1 MTHGKE
7 CPRQDI
13 IPCKVFIHGSYFLVT
28 MGVKFG
34 DLVVKHPIVESD
46 LKGKIITID
55 AYNMLYQFLSSIR
68 TPEGFPLTA
77 PDGRVVSHIKGLL
90 GRSVNMLSSSI
101 RPVFIFDGAPHPLKR
116 GTLDLR
122 RERKEKAQSEWEK
135 ALEEGD
141 MERARSKAR
150 QTSRIT
156 EGMAQDAWRLL
167 TLLGLPCIRAKGE
180 GEAQAAHI
188 CLKKEAYAVCSQD
201 FDSLL
206 FGAPVLL
213 RNMATTGRRKLPGR
227 NVYIDVVPERIDLE
241 ETLDKLGLTRTQL
254 IDLAIL
260 MGTDFNEGVPGIGPK
275 KGLAMI
281 KEMGS
286 LEEVTRARRLPLVEW
301 EEVRKVF
308 WEPQVINDYSLSFKP
323 PDLDSLKDFLVGELS
338 FAEASVDGPLM
349 TLEKER
355 TSSAQTS
362 LDRFFA

>member
-1 MTHGKE
+1 
-7 CPRQDI
+7 
-13 IPCKVFIHGSYFLVT
+13 
-28 MGVKFG
+28 MGVKLG
-34 DLVVKHPIVESD
+34 DLVVKHPLAESD
-46 LKGKIITID
+46 LTDKVITID

-77 PDGRVVSHIKGLL
+77 PDGRIVSHIKGLL
-90 GRSVNMLSSSI
+90 GRTANLLSASI
-101 RPVFIFDGAPHPLKR
+101 RPVFIFDGVPHPLKR

-122 RERKEKAQSEWEK
+122 RERKERAQTEWER

-156 EGMAQDAWRLL
+156 EEMANDAWNLL

-188 CLKKEAYAVCSQD
+188 CMKKEAYAVCSQD

-206 FGAPVLL
+206 FGAPILL

-227 NVYIDVVPERIDLE
+227 NVFINVVPERIDLG
-241 ETLDKLGLTRTQL
+241 ETLDQLGLSRDQL

-275 KGLAMI
+275 KGLALI

-286 LEEVTRARRLPLVEW
+286 LEEVSRIRRLPLLEW
-301 EEVRKVF
+301 DEVRKLF
-308 WEPQVINDYSLSFKP
+308 RDPQVYEDYSLSFKD
-323 PDLDSLKDFLVGELS
+323 PDLDAVKALLVGELS
-338 FAEASVDGPLM
+338 FSEASVEGSL
-349 TLEKER
+349 KVFER
-355 TSSAQTS
+355 ERASAGQSS
-362 LDRFFA
+362 LDSFFA